1 VLVVANPQR
10 AEQAL
15 QAGEIPCP
23 GCRGALRPFG
33 HARTR
38 TVRGVGAERLTVT
51 PRRARCADC
60 AATHVLLPGALSVR
74 RADSTEAI
82 GTALLAKACGAGHRS
97 IAARLHRPVSTVRR
111 WLRGARGEH
120 AEWLY
125 QRGVQRAARLNR
137 ALLATRL
144 HPFKSTLW
152 HALNILAGLARH
164 SREHLGVTDPPWS
177 LICLYAEGRLL
188 APPAPS
194 TA

>member
-1 VLVVANPQR
+1 MLVVASPQR
-10 AEQAL
+10 AEQA
-15 QAGEIPCP
+15 GEITCP

-33 HARTR
+33 RARAR
-38 TVRGVGAERLTVT
+38 TVRGMGAERLTVT
-51 PRRARCADC
+51 PRRARC

-82 GTALLAKACGAGHRS
+82 GSALLAKAGGAGHRS
-97 IAARLHRPVSTVRR
+97 IAAQLHRPVSTVRR

-137 ALLATRL
+137 ELLATQM

-177 LICLYAEGRLL
+177 LICLYAEAGRLL

>member
-1 VLVVANPQR
+1 M
-10 AEQAL
+10 
-15 QAGEIPCP
+15 
-23 GCRGALRPFG
+23 
-33 HARTR
+33 
-38 TVRGVGAERLTVT
+38 T

-82 GTALLAKACGAGHRS
+82 GTALLAQAGGAGHRS

-137 ALLATRL
+137 ELLATRL

-164 SREHLGVTDPPWS
+164 SRDRLAVTDAPWS

-188 APPAPS
+188 APPPPPLRS
-194 TA
+194 